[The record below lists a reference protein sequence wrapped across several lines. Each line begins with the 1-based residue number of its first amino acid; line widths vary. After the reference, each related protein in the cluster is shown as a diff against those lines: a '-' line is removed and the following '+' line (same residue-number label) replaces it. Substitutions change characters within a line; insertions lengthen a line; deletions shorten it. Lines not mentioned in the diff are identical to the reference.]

1 MIEKVLPVIVALVIL
16 QLMIRF
22 MSRKKTEKPSAWREL
37 DYKRKIDELM
47 KIGNFDDAN
56 TTGKSL
62 QDEVKARLANAD
74 LHREIPDN
82 MRDLRR
88 GLNILTDAVIN
99 GIRAKTGSG
108 TGDMSHYRDPEKMFD
123 ELVEVVK
130 KHKVDHRAG

>member
-1 MIEKVLPVIVALVIL
+1 
-16 QLMIRF
+16 
-22 MSRKKTEKPSAWREL
+22 
-37 DYKRKIDELM
+37 M
-47 KIGNFDDAN
+47 KISNFDDVN

-62 QDEVKARLANAD
+62 QDEVRARLANAD

-88 GLNILTDAVIN
+88 GLNILTDAVIT

-108 TGDMSHYRDPEKMFD
+108 KGDMSHYRDAEKMFD

-130 KHKVDHRAG
+130 KHKIDKGME

>member
-1 MIEKVLPVIVALVIL
+1 MIEKVLPIIIALIIL
-16 QLMIRF
+16 QFMFRF
-22 MSRKKTEKPSAWREL
+22 MSRKKTKKTSAWREL
-37 DYKRKIDELM
+37 DYKRKIDKLM
-47 KIGNFDDAN
+47 KISNFDDVN

-62 QDEVKARLANAD
+62 QDEVRARLANAD

-88 GLNILTDAVIN
+88 GLNILTDAVIT

-108 TGDMSHYRDPEKMFD
+108 KGDMSHYRDAEKMFD

-130 KHKVDHRAG
+130 KHKIDKGME